1 MTSND
6 KYPYSYGPVSAP
18 EISDKFDDL
27 FEEIYDG
34 DGDGIWATKRTYR
47 QIDPG
52 CSFKYKYVFQAIY
65 PDDEDDKDIATSL
78 SLVMMPELFCKAKR
92 AKLAEVS
99 GMDED
104 KLEVYDVFSNGWEG
118 VVQLA
123 AKTVHGEKE
132 LKLAKDTAA
141 SCLSAFDGMRGFFID
156 RSLNMVGTTGWDMIF
171 EAKGRIKDALKAS
184 LRRLKRASA

>member
-1 MTSND
+1 MAASEM
-6 KYPYSYGPVSAP
+6 KYSYGPVSAP

-27 FEEIYDG
+27 FDEVYD
-34 DGDGIWATKRTYR
+34 DYSEGIWATKRTYR
-47 QIDPG
+47 QQDPS
-52 CSFKYKYVFQAIY
+52 CPFKYKYVFRAIY

-78 SLVMMPELFCKAKR
+78 SLVMMPESFCKAKR

-104 KLEVYDVFSNGWEG
+104 KLEVYDVFSNGWDG
-118 VVQLA
+118 VVQFA
-123 AKTVHGEKE
+123 TKTVHGEE
-132 LKLAKDTAA
+132 GLRLAKDEAA

-156 RSLNMVGTTGWDMIF
+156 RPLNMVGTTGWDMIF

-184 LRRLKRASA
+184 LRRIKKASA